1 MTRVRTGRILAVVHS
16 IGRRLTTLL
25 LALGLVAGAWRP
37 CAGWEQTAEARKSC
51 CLRGSCAM
59 HKGSHADGHPGGAA
73 LTQAD
78 ADACCAMSERQ
89 DPQQP
94 AAAPIVAIAL
104 VPLDALFAVAAP
116 APSIAP
122 ESWRPP
128 PARGSRQPPRHLL
141 LSVFL
146 I

>member
-1 MTRVRTGRILAVVHS
+1 
-16 IGRRLTTLL
+16 
-25 LALGLVAGAWRP
+25 
-37 CAGWEQTAEARKSC
+37 
-51 CLRGSCAM
+51 M
-59 HKGSHADGHPGGAA
+59 HKASHADGHADGHAGGAD

-89 DPQQP
+89 DPTQP
-94 AAAPIVAIAL
+94 AAPPIVTIAL
-104 VPLDALFAVAAP
+104 VPLDVLFAVAAP

-128 PARGSRQPPRHLL
+128 PALGSRQPPRHLL